1 MINFAEID
9 AWVQRILG
17 VTHVNDAHNPAARI
31 KYINF
36 AIQKISETIFRN
48 NFIFTYI
55 FTTDWT
61 RLEYPLPVQF
71 STKQIFA
78 DGVELFENRDWV
90 MWKDALKCPDKI
102 AIHAEKIVFPIADA
116 KEYQILYRGNPA
128 KITTDD
134 PSTTQIDMPS
144 SYEKA
149 IIPLACY
156 YAFRDVKDSSAA
168 AEQLS
173 FYKEEISTVAWAFM
187 DPNEN
192 NPKRMSGNHYF

>member
-9 AWVQRILG
+9 SWVKTILW

-48 NFIFTYI
+48 NFIFTHT
-55 FTTDWT
+55 FNTDWV

-78 DGVELFENRDWV
+78 DSVELFERRDWV
-90 MWKDALKCPDKI
+90 LWKDALSHPSLI
-102 AIHAEKIVFPIADA
+102 AIYPEKIVFPVADA
-116 KEYQILYRGNPA
+116 KEYKILYRGNPA
-128 KITTDD
+128 KISTDD

-156 YAFRDVKDSSAA
+156 YAFRDVKDSESA
-168 AEQLS
+168 AEQLN
-173 FYKEEISTVAWAFM
+173 FYREEISSVAWAFM

-192 NPKRMSGNHYF
+192 TPKRMSGNYKF